1 MSDELEKKLM
11 DLEMRLSFQEETIDQ
26 LNDAIVH
33 QSKTIEVLTK
43 SFKTLTQRLTSLDAE
58 PSDVT
63 DQRPPHY

>member
-43 SFKTLTQRLTSLDAE
+43 SFKILTQRLASLDAE